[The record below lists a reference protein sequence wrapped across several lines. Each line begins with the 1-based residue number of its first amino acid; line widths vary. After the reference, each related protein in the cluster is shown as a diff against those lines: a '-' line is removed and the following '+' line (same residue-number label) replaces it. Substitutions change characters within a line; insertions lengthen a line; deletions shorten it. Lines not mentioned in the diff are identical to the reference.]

1 MVLKFKLQQKQR
13 RQFFIIMLTLFICDG
28 LLNAFFREVV
38 QQQQQLQNRNTHGLM
53 GFVAQ
58 RFQNLIQNPN
68 YMRHNKKNSET
79 AEPDL
84 TVCPVAPFMLLDK
97 EL

>member
-1 MVLKFKLQQKQR
+1 
-13 RQFFIIMLTLFICDG
+13 
-28 LLNAFFREVV
+28 
-38 QQQQQLQNRNTHGLM
+38 M

-58 RFQNLIQNPN
+58 RFENLIQNPN

-84 TVCPVAPFMLLDK
+84 TVCPMAPFMLLDK